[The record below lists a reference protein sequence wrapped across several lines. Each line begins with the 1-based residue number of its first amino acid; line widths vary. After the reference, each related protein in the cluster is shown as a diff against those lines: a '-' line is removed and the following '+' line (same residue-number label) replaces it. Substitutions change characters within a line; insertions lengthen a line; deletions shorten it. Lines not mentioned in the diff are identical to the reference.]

1 MPASS
6 DGRMAQHGLGG
17 YGGELD
23 RWPGLD
29 ARRGRQPR
37 LAQGACLLMPS
48 LNNFWFPCRF
58 RVAIAVVPSIRVSGI
73 DEESVSRGGRAR
85 GGL

>member
-29 ARRGRQPR
+29 ARVGQQTR
-37 LAQGACLLMPS
+37 LAQGALRLMPALS
-48 LNNFWFPCRF
+48 HSTISGVRVDFVLPLRSCLN
-58 RVAIAVVPSIRVSGI
+58 
-73 DEESVSRGGRAR
+73 
-85 GGL
+85 